1 MIWTSSG
8 TNSEFH
14 RFQGKDRSVAGGGEI
29 KAGNADATLT
39 HVLQYN

>member
-1 MIWTSSG
+1 MTWTSSG

-14 RFQGKDRSVAGGGEI
+14 RFQGKARYVASGGEI
-29 KAGNADATLT
+29 KARKADATPT